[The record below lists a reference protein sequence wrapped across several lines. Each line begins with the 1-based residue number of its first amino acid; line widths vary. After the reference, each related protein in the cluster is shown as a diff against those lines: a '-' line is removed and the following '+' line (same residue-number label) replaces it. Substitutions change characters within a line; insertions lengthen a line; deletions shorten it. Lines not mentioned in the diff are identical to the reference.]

1 MPDGM
6 IDELRRL
13 RAQIVES
20 AASLRSQ
27 HALLSRRGLGLPDDI
42 LAGLAD
48 LETGLEQI
56 ATVLED
62 QAVEI
67 EQLWALAHTS
77 ALINSSLD
85 IDVLL
90 ARSMD
95 EIIKL
100 TGAERG
106 VLLMKNGASGQLEI
120 RIARGAEANTASPAG
135 LSRTILNEV
144 MRRGQPLL
152 TDNAVEDP
160 RIQSSETV
168 AHLALRSVMCVPLI
182 FRDQINGAIYIDNRL
197 RAGVFSQRDLNL
209 LTAFANQ
216 MGIAIDN
223 ALLFEQIGATLAE
236 ITRVKEL
243 LENVFASIGS
253 GVVTTGAADRVATFN
268 RAAERILALPADQ
281 AVGQPLAALAPRLR
295 ADLEAQ
301 ARQVRETGE
310 RIAIEAQP
318 LIEGRGRVVLTLKL
332 SPLRSGSRETQGVA
346 MVIDDLTAQRERE
359 ETLDL
364 VRRYLPPGM
373 VDQIH
378 TIADLAMGGERREV
392 TCAFIYACRYD
403 AFPPGLRPAQ
413 MMALLNIYLETATAV
428 IHQAQGVI
436 DKYMGN
442 EIMVLFNTQLNP
454 MPHHALRAVQMALD
468 LCDAFALL
476 HQRLG
481 EDHAGQQCSVG
492 IHTGTATLGNVG
504 GLSRRNFT
512 AIGDTINLTKRIQEY
527 TRPGELLVSEAT
539 LRHVQAT
546 APAEALARLRWTE
559 REPLQARGRQ
569 QVTRLYEVARV

>member
-1 MPDGM
+1 MPDKI

-13 RAQIVES
+13 RAQMVEI

-27 HALLSRRGLGLPDDI
+27 HALLSRRGLGLSEEI
-42 LAGLAD
+42 LAGLAE
-48 LETGLEQI
+48 LETGLEQLS
-56 ATVLED
+56 AVLED
-62 QAVEI
+62 EAVEI
-67 EQLWALAHTS
+67 EQLWALARTS

-106 VLLMKNGASGQLEI
+106 LLLMKNGRSGQLEI
-120 RIARGAEANTASPAG
+120 RIARGAEASSAG

-160 RIQSSETV
+160 RIQPSETV

-197 RAGVFSQRDLNL
+197 RAGVFRQRDLNL

-236 ITRVKEL
+236 ITRVKDL

-253 GVVTTGAADRVATFN
+253 GVVTTGADDRVATFN

-281 AVGQPLAALAPRLR
+281 AVGRPLAVLAPRLR

-301 ARQVRETGE
+301 ARHARESDE
-310 RIAIEAQP
+310 RVAIEAQP
-318 LIEGRGRVVLTLKL
+318 LIEGRGRVVLNLKL
-332 SPLRSGSRETQGVA
+332 SPLKNGSRETQGVA

-378 TIADLAMGGERREV
+378 TIADLEMGGERREV

-403 AFPPGLRPAQ
+403 AFPPGLRPAE

-428 IHQAQGVI
+428 IHEAQGVI

-454 MPHHALRAVQMALD
+454 MPRHALRAVQMALD

-476 HQRLG
+476 RQQLG

-512 AIGDTINLTKRIQEY
+512 AIGDTINLAKRIQEY
-527 TRPGELLVSEAT
+527 TQPGELLLSEAT
-539 LRHVQAT
+539 LLHVQAT
-546 APAEALARLRWTE
+546 APAEALAQLRWTE

-569 QVTRLYEVARV
+569 QITQLYEVARV